1 MSTNKIH
8 FIGIGG
14 IGLSALARFLKHR
27 GYNISGSDAKETKI
41 TKNLRYEGIDVF
53 IPQEKSN
60 ITDQDIVIYSA
71 AVKSTNPEYQ
81 EAKKKGMLLLSR
93 KDALPFILKGKKLF
107 AVAGAH
113 GKSTTSAM
121 LASVIDGS
129 VIIGAESKQFDSNMH
144 FVDNDNL
151 IFEADESDASFLN
164 TSPYIA
170 IVPNAEPEHMEFY
183 EYDLNRFFDAYRTFL
198 NKAKIRV
205 INAEDE
211 FLSTLDELEAIR
223 LYPSRDIKK
232 IKTIIKDGEPYTSF
246 ILKDLGTF
254 EVFGVGEHIA
264 INASLTI
271 LAAMSLNSLEEV
283 RENLKNY
290 MGIKKRFDILEKDS
304 KCVIIDDYAHH
315 PTEIEATIKSA
326 RKYAKLL
333 GLKKVVAIWQP
344 HKYSR
349 TIDNLE
355 KFKECFVGID
365 ELVILPVFTAG
376 EEAKEIDFQ
385 KHFKNYKPLFA
396 DEVVK
401 HNKYL
406 SIIKDHKNI
415 QELKDG
421 LIIGLG
427 AGDITYQLRG
437 EI

>member
-1 MSTNKIH
+1 MSNKIH

-14 IGLSALARFLKHR
+14 IGLSALARFLKHN
-27 GYNISGSDAKETKI
+27 GYDISGSDMKDSPI
-41 TKNLRYEGIDVF
+41 TRRLRDEGIEVKV
-53 IPQEKSN
+53 PQNATN
-60 ITDQDIVIYSA
+60 IKDQDIVIYSA
-71 AVKSTNPEYQ
+71 AVKEDNPEFIA
-81 EAKKKGMLLLSR
+81 AKAKGMLLLSR
-93 KDALPFILKGKKLF
+93 KDALPFILKGKKVF

-121 LASVIDGS
+121 LASIIDGS

-144 FVDNDNL
+144 YANNDNL

-164 TSPYIA
+164 TNPYIA
-170 IVPNAEPEHMEFY
+170 IVTNAEPEHMEFY
-183 EYDLNRFFDAYRTFL
+183 DYDLDRFYDAYRTFL
-198 NKAKIRV
+198 KKAKIRV

-211 FLSTLDELEAIR
+211 FLATLDDIEAIR
-223 LYPSRDIKK
+223 LYPSRDIQK
-232 IKTIIKDGEPYTSF
+232 IKTIIINGNPFTSF
-246 ILKDLGTF
+246 VLKDLGTF

-271 LAAMSLNSLEEV
+271 LASMTQNPLEEV

-290 MGIKKRFDILEKDS
+290 LGIKKRFDILEKD
-304 KCVIIDDYAHH
+304 KRHVIIDDYAHH

-326 RKYAKLL
+326 RKYARLL

-355 KFKECFVGID
+355 KFKECFAGID
-365 ELVILPVFTAG
+365 ELIILPVYTVG
-376 EEAKEIDFQ
+376 EEKQEIDFV
-385 KHFKNYKPLFA
+385 KHFKAYHPLFA
-396 DEVVK
+396 DTVCKEDG
-401 HNKYL
+401 HL
-406 SIIKDHKNI
+406 HLIKDAKRI
-415 QELKDG
+415 QHLSEG

-437 EI
+437 QL